1 MPDGEKWTGK
11 GSKHRIEGAEARKR
25 YDDNMR
31 AIYGTRVKIPPPG
44 LEREDLIRA
53 VNEWIDNDG
62 EQCCVCMEE
71 EETCAHCRVND
82 VLRALEELEG

>member
-44 LEREDLIRA
+44 PERDKLIEA
-53 VNEWIDNDG
+53 VVERLPG
-62 EQCCVCMEE
+62 G
-71 EETCAHCRVND
+71 CAVLQKMDIAC